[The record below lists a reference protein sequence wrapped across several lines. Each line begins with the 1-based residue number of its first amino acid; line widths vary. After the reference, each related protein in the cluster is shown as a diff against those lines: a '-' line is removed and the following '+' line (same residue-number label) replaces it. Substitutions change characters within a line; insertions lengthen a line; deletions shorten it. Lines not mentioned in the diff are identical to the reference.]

1 MPIVSREV
9 HLIARPDG
17 MPNEEQFD
25 VVEQP
30 VPDPSEGEVVVKNL
44 YMSVDPAMR
53 PPMTNGQTP
62 LNKAMMGA
70 AVGRVVQS
78 RSASLKEGDIVQS
91 RFGFR
96 EYFAAPG
103 EQVAKMTT
111 DAALPLTVYMHV
123 LGGSGFVAYGGLI
136 EIGKMKAG
144 EQVFVSTAAGAVG
157 SAAVQIAKLKGCT
170 VIGSTGS
177 DEKCRWLKDELGV
190 DEVINYKT
198 EPIRQALKTKATKG
212 IDVYFDNVGG
222 DHLDAALPRMNLL
235 GRIAV
240 CGMISAYNTFGA
252 VSAPV
257 TTLSNIIYGRVNI
270 RGFVAPDFPHLRE
283 PFEEEMTHWLKEG
296 KVKYQETIMDGIQ
309 NAPRAF
315 IGLLNGAN
323 TGKMLVKLGD

>member
-1 MPIVSREV
+1 MPILSREV

-25 VVEQP
+25 VIEQSA
-30 VPDPSEGEVVVKNL
+30 PDPNEGEVVVKNL

-70 AVGRVVQS
+70 AVGRVIHS
-78 RSASLKEGDIVQS
+78 RNAALKEGDIVQS

-96 EYFAAPG
+96 EYFTAPG

-111 DAALPLTVYMHV
+111 DPALPLTAYMHV
-123 LGGSGFVAYGGLI
+123 LGGAGFVAYGGLI

-177 DEKCRWLKDELGV
+177 DKKCRWLKEQLGV
-190 DEVINYKT
+190 DEAINYKT
-198 EPIRQALKTKATKG
+198 EPIRQALKAKATKG

-270 RGFVAPDFPHLRE
+270 RGFVATDFPHLRQ

-315 IGLLNGAN
+315 IGLLNGTN
-323 TGKMLVKLGD
+323 TGKMLVRLGE